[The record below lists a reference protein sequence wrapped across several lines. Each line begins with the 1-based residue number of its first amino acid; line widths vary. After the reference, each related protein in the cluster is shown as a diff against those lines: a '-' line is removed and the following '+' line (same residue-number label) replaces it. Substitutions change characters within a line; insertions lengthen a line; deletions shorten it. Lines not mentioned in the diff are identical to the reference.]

1 MPINDSKVLVGGK
14 ILVKMDGKYIGF
26 ANSADCSDSYGMQP
40 IHVLGQLQPIDY
52 VPTDARH
59 SIDLDMMVLR
69 DNSLIQSNLEPAGAG
84 NYGFLSAGKT
94 DTIGNIANGNK
105 DLAADTEVV
114 TADTDNKGKLRVL
127 HGKTFDIEI
136 ISPLASGTA
145 DSIVVYENCYF
156 NSGSVRFSA
165 NAITMHRVQFVALN
179 RRGWLAATPAAVA
192 TGSTA
197 ASDAAAA
204 TISGTN
210 TGGVAGASG
219 QTRGV

>member
-14 ILVKMDGKYIGF
+14 ILIKMDGKYIGF

-84 NYGFLSAGKT
+84 NYGFLNSGKA
-94 DTIGNIANGNK
+94 DTIGNVANGNK
-105 DLAADTEVV
+105 DLAANTEV
-114 TADTDNKGKLRVL
+114 TTHDSNNKGKLRVL

-136 ISPLASGTA
+136 ISPQAGGSE

-179 RRGWLAATPAAVA
+179 RRGWLAATPSSAANGSNAVA
-192 TGSTA
+192 DTQTTDVVGP
-197 ASDAAAA
+197 
-204 TISGTN
+204 
-210 TGGVAGASG
+210 SG
-219 QTRGV
+219 QTRGA

>member
-14 ILVKMDGKYIGF
+14 ILIKMGGKYIGF

-84 NYGFLSAGKT
+84 NYGFLSSGKT
-94 DTIGNIANGNK
+94 DTIGNVANGNK
-105 DLAADTEVV
+105 DLADDKDT
-114 TADTDNKGKLRVL
+114 TTHDLNNKGKLRVL

-136 ISPLASGTA
+136 ISPQASGSE

-179 RRGWLAATPAAVA
+179 RRGWLAATTPAAA
-192 TGSTA
+192 NGSSAVT
-197 ASDAAAA
+197 D
-204 TISGTN
+204 TKTTNVVGPSG
-210 TGGVAGASG
+210 APRGA
-219 QTRGV
+219 